1 MNARLRRARARLDP
15 VGLVPLAV
23 LIGLASTQSFD
34 LNAFGVLSPDI
45 KRSFHLSQA
54 GIDVVASLTG
64 ALPIVFA
71 VAIGFLGDR
80 RDRIRLSRWAALL
93 WGVTAVI
100 TGLSP
105 VLAVLVVAR
114 VVGGIGY
121 LSSETVYP
129 SLLSDF
135 YPSESLGTAVST
147 YRFGAQG
154 IGLIGAALAGVIA
167 SVAGWRPAFVL
178 LALPTFALVACLSLL
193 REPPRRS
200 PTSGAAQPVAHTSIS
215 EGFRRVRSIRS
226 LRRTWYS
233 AFLFG
238 AGTVA
243 LPTVLNNFFKDVYH
257 LGDTARGGVTVLLG
271 VGGLVG
277 LAIGGRWTIRAMSN
291 RRPEE
296 LPRITGI
303 LIMSFGALGLLLSV
317 IPSLAAAVVL
327 TGFVTIGAFGYLPAY
342 TTMVA
347 LVSPANLRSQAY
359 GWSLLFYALG
369 AIVITPIT
377 GSIADSQGQRPSVA
391 VLSIVVALGGAIAMS
406 VSRFVRADV
415 AAAERGEEAIAS
427 GMLLSIRGVDAG
439 YGGVQVLFGVDF
451 DVAAG
456 EMVALLGT
464 NGAGKST
471 LLKAVT
477 GLLDPTG
484 GTIVFDGR
492 DITHAD
498 PMAAA
503 KLGIAQVP
511 GGRGIFPT
519 LTVAENLRIAGW
531 LNRKDKR
538 RLDAATQQ
546 ALAYFPQLADR
557 LDTMAG
563 SLSGGE
569 QQMLSLAQ
577 AFIAQPKLLLI
588 DELSLGLAP
597 TVVKQ
602 LIEIVKAIHASG
614 TTVVIVEQSVNVALQ
629 LAERAIFMEKG
640 QVQFSG
646 PTAELLERPDIL
658 RAVFLGGASN
668 GARAR
673 AGVGGRATSG
683 DVVLEVRELTFS
695 YGGIKAVDSVDLTLR
710 RGEILGLLGAN
721 GAGKTTLFD
730 LISGF
735 YRPASGRVIL
745 GGDDVTGWAPHR
757 RASAGLGR
765 SFQDP
770 RMWPALTVTETLAV
784 ALHEEAEITGALAAM
799 LAPPQL
805 ASSEA
810 RLEERVQELIEL
822 MGLGAFRD
830 KFVFELAT
838 GSRRIVE
845 LATIV
850 ARRPQVILLDE
861 PSSGI
866 AQRETEALGP
876 LIHRIRAELECSIM
890 IIEHDISLIRAVSER
905 MMAMELGAVIAEGL
919 PDKVLNDPRV
929 VESYL
934 GGPLELTAVAS
945 TNGSR
950 PRRRTRT
957 SQPANGSKPVPT
969 TGRRR

>member
-1 MNARLRRARARLDP
+1 MNERWRRARARLDP
-15 VGLVPLAV
+15 VGVVPLAV
-23 LIGLASTQSFD
+23 LVGLASTQSFD

-45 KRSFHLSQA
+45 KQSFHLSQA

-64 ALPIVFA
+64 AVPILFA
-71 VAIGFLGDR
+71 VGLGFLADR
-80 RDRIRLSRWAALL
+80 GDRIRLSRWAALL

-100 TGLSP
+100 TGLAP

-114 VVGGIGY
+114 IVGGIGY

-129 SLLSDF
+129 SLISDF
-135 YPSESLGTAVST
+135 YPSESLGPALSG
-147 YRFGAQG
+147 YRFGSQG
-154 IGLIGAALAGVIA
+154 IGLVGAALAGVLA
-167 SVAGWRPAFVL
+167 AVVGWRPTFVL
-178 LALPTFALVACLSLL
+178 LALPTLALVACLSLV

-200 PTSGAAQPVAHTSIS
+200 PSSGAVQSVVHGSLS

-243 LPTVLNNFFKDVYH
+243 LPTVINNFFKDVYH
-257 LGDTARGGVTVLLG
+257 LGDSARGGVTTLLG
-271 VGGLVG
+271 VGGLIG
-277 LAIGGRWTIRAMSN
+277 IALGGRWTIRAMAN
-291 RRPEE
+291 RRPED
-296 LPRITGI
+296 LPRITGL
-303 LIMSFGALGLLLSV
+303 LIISFGVFGFLLSLV
-317 IPSLAAAVVL
+317 PNLAGAVLL
-327 TGFVTIGAFGYLPAY
+327 TGFVTIGALGFVPSY

-347 LVSPANLRSQAY
+347 LVAPAPLRSQAY

-369 AIVITPIT
+369 AVVITPIT
-377 GSIADSQGQRPSVA
+377 GSVADAHGQRASVA
-391 VLSIVVALGGAIAMS
+391 VLSVIVAVGGAVALS

-415 AAAERGEEAIAS
+415 AAAERGDEAVAS

-484 GTIVFDGR
+484 GVVVFDGR

-498 PMAAA
+498 PIAAA

-519 LTVAENLRIAGW
+519 LNVAENLRIAGW

-538 RLDAATQQ
+538 RLDAAVQQ
-546 ALAYFPQLADR
+546 ALDYFPQLNER

-577 AFIAQPKLLLI
+577 AFIAEPKLLLI

-597 TVVKQ
+597 TVVRQ
-602 LIEIVKAIHASG
+602 LVDIVKAIHASG
-614 TTVVIVEQSVNVALQ
+614 TTVVVVEQSVNVALQ
-629 LAERAIFMEKG
+629 LAERALFMEKG
-640 QVQFSG
+640 QVRFTG
-646 PTAELLERPDIL
+646 PTADLLERPDIL
-658 RAVFLGGASN
+658 RAVFLGGAVN
-668 GARAR
+668 GAPAR
-673 AGVGGRATSG
+673 AASRPTSQEA
-683 DVVLEVRELTFS
+683 VLEVKELTFF
-695 YGGIKAVDSVDLTLR
+695 YGGIKAVDSVDFTLH
-710 RGEILGLLGAN
+710 RGEILGVLGAN

-735 YRPASGRVIL
+735 YRPASGQVIL
-745 GGDDVTGWAPHR
+745 GRHDVTGWSAHR
-757 RASAGLGR
+757 RAAAGLGR
-765 SFQDP
+765 SFQDA
-770 RMWPALTVTETLAV
+770 RMWPDLTVRETLAL
-784 ALHEEAEITGALAAM
+784 ALHEEAEITSTLAAM

-810 RLEERVQELIEL
+810 RLGERVEELIDL
-822 MGLGAFRD
+822 MSLGAFRD
-830 KFVFELAT
+830 KFVFELST
-838 GSRRIVE
+838 GSRRMVE

-876 LIHRIRAELECSIM
+876 LIHRIRDELECSIM
-890 IIEHDISLIRAVSER
+890 IIEHDISLIRAISER
-905 MMAMELGAVIAEGL
+905 MMAMGLGAVIAEGR
-919 PDKVLNDPRV
+919 PDQVLEDSRV

-934 GGPLELTAVAS
+934 GGPLELATAAAP
-945 TNGSR
+945 NGSG
-950 PRRRTRT
+950 PRRRAR
-957 SQPANGSKPVPT
+957 PASGKKPVT
-969 TGRRR
+969 SNGRRS